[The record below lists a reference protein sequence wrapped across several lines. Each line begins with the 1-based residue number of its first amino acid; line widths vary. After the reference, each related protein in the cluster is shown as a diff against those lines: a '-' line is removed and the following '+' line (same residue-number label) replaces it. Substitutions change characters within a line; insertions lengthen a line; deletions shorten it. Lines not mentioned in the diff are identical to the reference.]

1 MTNKELLI
9 QILHEVT
16 NESKVS
22 LNIKAMALMRAME
35 KTKPGSSVGFDQEI
49 SKADEES
56 VLTNMRQQ
64 RFAIVEWFYRQVGE
78 AMRD

>member
-22 LNIKAMALMRAME
+22 LNLKALALMRAME
-35 KTKPGSSVGFDQEI
+35 KTKPGSSAGFDHEI
-49 SKADEES
+49 SKEDEES
-56 VLTNMRQQ
+56 VLTTMRQQ
-64 RFAIVEWFYRQVGE
+64 RFIIVEWFYRQVEE
-78 AMRD
+78 AMRG